1 MCGALSSGP
10 AQHTYNTYPQPNPH
24 YCTPLHTQ
32 GDRIYTALHY
42 DNAARSELRS
52 KLRLRSS
59 VRGANN
65 LMDIQQIVTF
75 DREDGTAHPLPLG
88 DAELDGGGEGVERR
102 ESRRGLTPYKLV
114 TWDKIATT
122 ELNLPVSQLDYYL
135 PG

>member
-1 MCGALSSGP
+1 M
-10 AQHTYNTYPQPNPH
+10 
-24 YCTPLHTQ
+24 
-32 GDRIYTALHY
+32 YTALHY
-42 DNAARSELRS
+42 DNNARSELRS
-52 KLRLRSS
+52 KLRLRST

-75 DREDGTAHPLPLG
+75 DREDGTAQPLPLG
-88 DAELDGGGEGVERR
+88 DAELGGEEGVERR

-114 TWDKIATT
+114 TWDKITTT